1 MKLNSWLTIAV
12 LAAGSLA
19 VTGCGAPPESSD
31 PSMGAS
37 EEGTG
42 VDDTMTTEPMDL
54 ATDAVPA
61 DAGAETPA
69 EGAADAPAG
78 DYFQE
83 GGDLMVPATE
93 IAKAI
98 DGGLEVVFV
107 DARPPLDYE
116 SGHIAGAVNVP
127 YFEAEK
133 HLSRVPKDKWAIVYC
148 ECPHA
153 EAQQTADKLLQ
164 NGYTQVKVIDEGLA
178 GWRDMG
184 MEIVTGT
191 PDPTS

>member
-19 VTGCGAPPESSD
+19 VTGCGTPPESSD
-31 PSMGAS
+31 PSTGAS
-37 EEGTG
+37 EGGTG
-42 VDDTMTTEPMDL
+42 VDDTMTTEPMEL
-54 ATDAVPA
+54 ATDANPA
-61 DAGAETPA
+61 GTGAEAPA

-78 DYFQE
+78 DPFQE
-83 GGDLMVPATE
+83 GTDLMVPAAA

-133 HLSRVPKDKWAIVYC
+133 HLALVPKDKWAIVYC
-148 ECPHA
+148 ECPRA

-164 NGYTQVKVIDEGLA
+164 NGYTKVKIIDEGLA
-178 GWRDMG
+178 GWRDLG
-184 MEIVTGT
+184 KEIVAGT
-191 PDPTS
+191 AEPTS